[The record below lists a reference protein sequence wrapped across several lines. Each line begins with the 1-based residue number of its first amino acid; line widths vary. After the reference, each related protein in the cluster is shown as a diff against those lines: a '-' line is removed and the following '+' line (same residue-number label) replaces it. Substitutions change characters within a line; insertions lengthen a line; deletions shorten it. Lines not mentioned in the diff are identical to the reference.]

1 MKGRFVG
8 QSRLEEKKERKK
20 DVVNDQIELMNMR
33 CILQLRAMV
42 RVNIRSVRTV
52 SLSDLSPPVQTIGIC
67 SCCTIPR
74 LQASTLGR
82 LPKLR

>member
-1 MKGRFVG
+1 MKN
-8 QSRLEEKKERKK
+8 

-52 SLSDLSPPVQTIGIC
+52 SLSDLSPWCRRLAYAAAAPFLVSRPVLLVDYR
-67 SCCTIPR
+67 S
-74 LQASTLGR
+74 
-82 LPKLR
+82 